1 MRVTQLLTLALLLAT
16 GACTLVTTA
25 SPPREDAGDRLER
38 GLAALDA
45 QQYRTAFDELAWVYS
60 RCAGH
65 ERGVHALVGLAA
77 LELDPRNRAGRP
89 DLAVDLLGRILTRPG
104 PPQWLLPLS
113 ESAYLMALALGAP
126 PVGPSG
132 AALQGVPVDTMQAD
146 PVRTDTVRTDTSR
159 ADTTAA
165 DPDPADPWPA
175 AIRDTTNAVD
185 RSPPAT
191 PAPRP
196 WTGEPV
202 AGCGPAT
209 TDEDWVAPPLPTLPG
224 PSLVSLLSQME
235 ASRDS
240 AVARSAALNAELEA
254 LRQRLQ
260 ETEQEL
266 ERIRRTLRP

>member
-1 MRVTQLLTLALLLAT
+1 MRVTQLLMLALLLAT

-25 SPPREDAGDRLER
+25 TPPREDAADRLER
-38 GLAALDA
+38 GLLALDA
-45 QQYRTAFDELAWVYS
+45 QQYRTAFDDLAWVYA

-65 ERGVHALVGLAA
+65 ERGVHALAGLAA

-89 DLAVDLLGRILTRPG
+89 AVGADLLGRLLTQPG

-126 PVGPSG
+126 PAASPG
-132 AALQGVPVDTMQAD
+132 AAVDGVPGDTM
-146 PVRTDTVRTDTSR
+146 RTDTVRGDTTRPAPIGREPSPAI

-165 DPDPADPWPA
+165 TDGA
-175 AIRDTTNAVD
+175 A
-185 RSPPAT
+185 PAT
-191 PAPRP
+191 PTPRP
-196 WTGEPV
+196 WAGEPV

-209 TDEDWVAPPLPTLPG
+209 ADEDWVAPALPTLPG
-224 PSLVSLLSQME
+224 PSLVALLAEME

-240 AVARSAALNAELEA
+240 AASHSAALNAELEA